1 MLRGFM
7 SRRTSPLLLAAV
19 LAAGVA
25 LRLHSGSALWLDE
38 ALTVDIA
45 RGPLGDLPDALRHD
59 GSPPLYYA
67 LLHLWM
73 RVFGDG
79 DVAVRSLSTVF
90 SLATLPVAYRAGL
103 RVSGDRGAAWY
114 AVVLLAAS
122 PFAIRYATEARM
134 YSLLVLL
141 TALGVL
147 AVDRA
152 LAQPSPS
159 RLVPL
164 AVLSGALVLTHYWAA
179 FVVLSA
185 AAVVLA
191 WRRARRVAVTV
202 VAGAA
207 VAMAPWLPVLLHQV
221 QHTGTPWA
229 AAPGLHVAVDAV
241 FEFAGGRTQTGSFLG
256 LLLLALAAVG
266 VWGRARGPAAL
277 ELRWPGDRR
286 PGAVA
291 ALSVGGLLVGI
302 TASTV
307 LRSGFAPRYAAIALV
322 PFLVVVAAGVSKLPS
337 LRTQVTVLGLCVI
350 LGLTGSIALV
360 RQPRTQARTVAHV
373 LAADATSGD
382 VVAYCPDQLGPA
394 VSRLSPSGIDQ
405 VTYPAAGR
413 PERVDWV
420 DYAERNRAGEPQEFA
435 QDLLRRAG
443 DNTVWLV
450 WANGY
455 RTFSDDCTRLRDALR
470 DTRPEVRHVRRM
482 ARYYE
487 RMMLTSY
494 PAP

>member
-1 MLRGFM
+1 MLRGRM
-7 SRRTSPLLLAAV
+7 PRRTPLLLVPV
-19 LAAGVA
+19 LAAGIA

-45 RGPLGDLPDALRHD
+45 RSPLRDLPDALRHD

-79 DVAVRSLSTVF
+79 DGAVRSLSTLF

-103 RVSGDRGAAWY
+103 RVTRDRRAAWY

-122 PFAIRYATEARM
+122 PFAVRYATEARM

-152 LAQPSPS
+152 LERPSPS
-159 RLVPL
+159 RLIPL
-164 AVLSGALVLTHYWAA
+164 AVLAGALVLTHYWAA
-179 FVVLSA
+179 FVVVAA

-191 WRRARRVAVTV
+191 WRRARRVAVAV

-207 VAMAPWLPVLLHQV
+207 VAMAPWLPVLLYQV

-241 FEFAGGRTQTGSFLG
+241 FEFAGGRTQAGSFLG
-256 LLLLALAAVG
+256 LLLLGLAAVG
-266 VWGRARGPAAL
+266 IWGRTRGPAVL
-277 ELRWPGDRR
+277 ELRWPGERR

-291 ALSVGGLLVGI
+291 ALSVGGLLLGI

-322 PFLVVVAAGVSKLPS
+322 PFLVVAAAGTAKLPS
-337 LRTQVTVLGLCVI
+337 LRTQLVVLGLCVV
-350 LGLTGSIALV
+350 LGLAGAVSLV
-360 RQPRTQARTVAHV
+360 RTPRTQARTVARV
-373 LAADATSGD
+373 LAAGATPGD
-382 VVAYCPDQLGPA
+382 VVAYCPDQLGPS
-394 VSRLSPSGIDQ
+394 VSRLLPPGIEQ

-420 DYAERNRAGEPQEFA
+420 DYAERNRAGEPQPFA

-455 RTFSDDCTRLRDALR
+455 RTFSDDCSRLRDALLEAR
-470 DTRPEVRHVRRM
+470 QETGHVRRM

-494 PAP
+494 RAS